1 MFFPE
6 IVDKITT
13 YSNQFPSGH
22 ATVCEVLQIEDEL
35 MANVTKYSVAVKKV
49 PACSETFESST
60 FAHSLVLELLYMVGF
75 LVITFIINRTSKLS
89 ILTTILFSCGGFGV
103 ATQFVTTPIASI
115 YIYVMFMLTL
125 LAVNVVNAVTVD
137 LFPTNLR

>member
-13 YSNQFPSGH
+13 YSNQFPNGR
-22 ATVCEVLQIEDEL
+22 ATVCEVLFIEDEWT
-35 MANVTKYSVAVKKV
+35 ANATKYAIAVKKV
-49 PACSETFESST
+49 QACSEQFDVST
-60 FAHSLVLELLYMVGF
+60 FGHSLVMEILYMIGF

-89 ILTTILFSCGGFGV
+89 ILTTILFGCGAFGIV
-103 ATQFVTTPIASI
+103 TQFVSIPIVSI
-115 YIYVMFMLTL
+115 YVYVMFMLTF

>member
-13 YSNQFPSGH
+13 YSNQFPNGR
-22 ATVCEVLQIEDEL
+22 ATICQILRIEDE
-35 MANVTKYSVAVKKV
+35 MSMNVTKYAIALKKV
-49 PACSETFESST
+49 EACSEKFEIST
-60 FAHSLVLELLYMVGF
+60 FGHSLVMELLYMIGF

-89 ILTTILFSCGGFGV
+89 ILTVILFGCGAFGI
-103 ATQFVTTPIASI
+103 ATQFVTVPIASI
-115 YIYVMFMLTL
+115 YIYVLFMLTF

>member
-13 YSNQFPSGH
+13 YSNQFPAGR
-22 ATVCEVLQIEDEL
+22 ATICEVLLIEDEMSVNRTMYAIAL
-35 MANVTKYSVAVKKV
+35 RKVSPCSEKFENSTFGYSVVM
-49 PACSETFESST
+49 EG
-60 FAHSLVLELLYMVGF
+60 LYMVGF
-75 LVITFIINRTSKLS
+75 LVITLLINRVSKLS
-89 ILTTILFSCGGFGV
+89 ILTTILFSCAFFGF
-103 ATQFVTTPIASI
+103 AIQIMTLPIASI
-115 YIYVMFMLTL
+115 YFYVMFMLTF